1 MKLFGTDGIRGEAGV
16 FPLDA
21 ETLERVCRAA
31 GGRFARAG
39 GGEILVARDTRLSGP
54 WIRDIAAA
62 AFRRSG
68 LAVVDAG
75 VLTTP
80 AAVYVAARRG
90 CIGALVISASH
101 NPFHDN
107 GLKFIG
113 PDGGKLPDEEEA
125 AIEAEVAG
133 PAPAASDRRPAFAAD
148 PRTDFQADEESL
160 AVYTRAV
167 AEAFPRLREKSGSFS
182 LVVDTAHGAGTP
194 LSAWAAGAFGFP
206 VHRLFHQPDGVNI
219 NQGCGAVHPGALA
232 EGARRL
238 GVAFGMALDGDGD
251 RIVVCDGAGRV
262 LDGDAILWI
271 LARRLAREGRLAG
284 GTVVGTVM
292 TNMGLEKALA
302 REGIRLERTP
312 VGDRHIQARLREGG
326 FALGGEP
333 SGHVILRAHT
343 LTGDGFYVGC
353 ALADLL
359 LATDRTLPEL
369 AAGYEPFPSR
379 LFNLRLAERVP
390 LGEIPELA
398 EIDGLVARL
407 APESGRTVIR
417 YSGTEPLLRIFVEAE
432 DLEALLPGL
441 EPLVERIR
449 ASRS

>member
-1 MKLFGTDGIRGEAGV
+1 MKLFGTDGIRGEAGG

-21 ETLERVCRAA
+21 ATLDQVCRAA
-31 GGRFARAG
+31 GQRFARAG
-39 GGEILVARDTRLSGP
+39 GGEILIARDTRLSGP

-68 LAVVDAG
+68 LAVLDAG

-90 CIGALVISASH
+90 CAGALVISASH

-113 PDGGKLPDEEEA
+113 PDGCKLPDGEEA
-125 AIEAEVAG
+125 AIESAVAE
-133 PAPAASDRRPAFAAD
+133 PAPALGSERPAFAVD
-148 PRTDFQADEESL
+148 PQTDFRADEESL
-160 AVYTRAV
+160 AVYTQAV
-167 AEAFPRLREKSGSFS
+167 AEAFPRLRERSGALS
-182 LVVDTAHGAGTP
+182 LAVDTAHGAGTP

-206 VHRLFHQPDGVNI
+206 VHRLFHEPDGVNI
-219 NQGCGAVHPGALA
+219 NRGCGAVHPEALA
-232 EGARRL
+232 EAARRV
-238 GVAFGMALDGDGD
+238 GASFGMALDGDGD

-271 LARRLAREGRLAG
+271 LARRLAQEGRLPG

-312 VGDRHIQARLREGG
+312 VGDRHIQARLREAG

-359 LATDRTLPEL
+359 IASGRTLPEL

-379 LFNLRLAERVP
+379 LFNLRLARRVP
-390 LGEIPELA
+390 LEEIPDLA
-398 EIDGLVARL
+398 KIDALVAGR
-407 APESGRTVIR
+407 APGTGRTVIR
-417 YSGTEPLLRIFVEAE
+417 YSGTEPLLRVFVEAA
-432 DLEALLPGL
+432 DLPALLPAL
-441 EPLVERIR
+441 EPLVEKIR
-449 ASRS
+449 ASRT